1 MRMVR
6 QDPGQQT
13 TETDPHGTGRAPE
26 VNRAEADEQDA
37 ETHGAETAKDVNV
50 VRGDDRPQAVRHSE

>member
-6 QDPGQQT
+6 QDPGLQP
-13 TETDPHGTGRAPE
+13 TESDPHGTGRAPE
-26 VNRAEADEQDA
+26 MDRADPDKQGA